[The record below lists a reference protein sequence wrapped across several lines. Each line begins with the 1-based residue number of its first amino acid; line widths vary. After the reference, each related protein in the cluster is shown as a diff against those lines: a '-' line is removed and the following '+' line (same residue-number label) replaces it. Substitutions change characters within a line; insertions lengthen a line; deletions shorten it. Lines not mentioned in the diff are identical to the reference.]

1 MEIVLLLVLWAIA
14 AFSAELRDFGFSFF
28 LVFVSIGVMAWRWRA
43 KLADL
48 RSTLEV
54 QAHDADS
61 LRAELRH
68 VMQELRLLKSAL
80 ASPLTP
86 AAPDASQ
93 TGTEDVNPLA
103 PAPAHP
109 PAAHPVPRPE
119 PVAEQPV
126 MPEPPRVQPA
136 PVPSTPVVATSA
148 PTAPAV
154 PPSAP
159 TRVPAPGFAA
169 QNPVAPS
176 APVAE
181 HVPAT
186 PVAHQDMLGAPVA
199 TRTAVP
205 PPPAFKARAAA
216 SKPSSPQKLKKAL
229 DLEELVG
236 RNLLPKAGI
245 FLLVIGSVSLI
256 ATQWQNIPAFGK
268 DLLLLAAGGLLLGL
282 GIFLEK
288 REKYELFGRV
298 LIGGGWAM
306 LFYTSYALYH
316 VSATRILPSQGIDL
330 LVMLATAGTM
340 VWHTLKY
347 RSQLVTGVAYLLAFS
362 TVTLSEETVFS
373 LTAGAVLALSLV
385 VLVQRMRWYE
395 LEVFGIL
402 ASYLNHFRFLF
413 PIIGMGIEHRMF
425 PEFYASTGLLVFY
438 WAVFRASYVMRPIT
452 SKQEENVSTLA
463 CLLNPFLL
471 LALMKYQS
479 VHPQL
484 AFYALLVLGALE
496 FSLGQ
501 LPITRR
507 RRIAFLILTTLGST
521 MMIAAVPFKFSG
533 MNTAVLWLAGAE
545 ALLISGILVREVAF
559 RRLGMIAGLLTTIHI
574 LAVDVRPWFEQ
585 VLRGAP
591 VPHDLVQGTLPIFCA
606 AVLFVDAHLL
616 ELRWKDLFHDKW
628 DRWLKSSLSYAG
640 GLVGFLALWITLPS
654 LAVAVGWAALMF
666 VLAFA
671 AKRLERLDLT
681 IQTALLG
688 LCAGLR
694 VFVVNLQADTPQLA
708 HTRLWT
714 VATVAAI
721 FYLSARFASLPD
733 IEVELRAA
741 FQWTGTAIV
750 AALLWVELPLHWVA
764 ACWTLFAIVL
774 TLVGRQLRLRS
785 LLYQCYAL
793 SAAAL
798 ITSISVNWPQEQ
810 SIGRISLRLVTVS
823 LVAAGFYLLSVIART
838 WTDSGETD
846 RRGVAQRAAFN
857 TGAALLLGGLIWYEA
872 GEMWSAVLWSAF
884 ATALLVLWRRLN
896 FTEFYWQA
904 HALAL
909 AAFMDVYG
917 FDMFTPAQIHGMS
930 ARLITVTLV
939 GAMFYL
945 DAWLASKDVRT
956 DWPARIRDFYCW
968 TASLLATTLMWH
980 ELRPIDVAL
989 GWAIF
994 AIVLFEVGL
1003 ERRIGSLRWQG
1014 GVALVASFTRIFFVN
1029 LNAVAEPGHLSP
1041 RVYTI
1046 LPLAAIYL
1054 YIYWRTLAREE
1065 AFGLSRWKELA
1076 PMLFSSLGVASIA
1089 FLIRFEAQA
1098 PNVVV
1103 FWAALT
1109 LVLLA
1114 VARWLGQAVFLYQAI
1129 VLAISATVRAMLYN
1143 LVTPSYFSRTDVRA
1157 RTVGE
1162 VIALFFVSL
1171 VFAFRLRNTPPPD
1184 LLGDGTALRRW
1195 LGRISARPEQ
1205 LFFFAAVAL
1214 LTPLIAIEMKHGEIT
1229 VGWGIEAVLVFMLAL
1244 AVGERSFRLCGL
1256 GLLLLCLGKLMFDV
1270 WNMNTGER
1278 TISMTVLGAVLL
1290 LVSFL
1295 YSRYREAIRKYL

>member
-1 MEIVLLLVLWAIA
+1 MEIFLLLVLWAIA
-14 AFSAELRDFGFSFF
+14 AFAAESHNFGFAFF
-28 LVFVSIGVMAWRWRA
+28 LVFISIGVIAWRLRT

-48 RSTLEV
+48 RSKLE
-54 QAHDADS
+54 AHSHDAES
-61 LRAELRH
+61 LRAELKQ
-68 VMQELRLLKSAL
+68 VTQELRLLKSAL
-80 ASPLTP
+80 ATPATQPAPAASQTRTEEAKPAVVAPIPPVFAQSFSAPAPVPEQKPVAAAPRVPPPPPVTEPVVVKPMAPTP
-86 AAPDASQ
+86 AAP
-93 TGTEDVNPLA
+93 P
-103 PAPAHP
+103 
-109 PAAHPVPRPE
+109 
-119 PVAEQPV
+119 
-126 MPEPPRVQPA
+126 
-136 PVPSTPVVATSA
+136 
-148 PTAPAV
+148 
-154 PPSAP
+154 
-159 TRVPAPGFAA
+159 RVPAPVYASGSATTVSNAPIAA
-169 QNPVAPS
+169 EQKPTVPAAPSTPLSAPGAVRTVAPS
-176 APVAE
+176 
-181 HVPAT
+181 
-186 PVAHQDMLGAPVA
+186 L
-199 TRTAVP
+199 
-205 PPPAFKARAAA
+205 PAFKVPAAA
-216 SKPSSPQKLKKAL
+216 PRVPSPQKLKKAL

-268 DLLLLAAGGLLLGL
+268 DLLLLAAAGLLLGL

-288 REKYELFGRV
+288 RERYQLFGRV

-316 VSATRILPSQGIDL
+316 VSATRILPIQWIDL
-330 LVMLATAGTM
+330 VIMLATAGTM

-347 RSQLVTGVAYLLAFS
+347 RSQLVTGIAYLLAFS

-373 LTAGAVLALSLV
+373 LTAGAVLALSMV

-413 PIIGMGIEHRMF
+413 PILGMGNEHRMF
-425 PEFYASTGLLVFY
+425 PEFYASTGLLIFY
-438 WAVFRASYVMRPIT
+438 WAVFRVSYVMRTIT
-452 SKQEENVSTLA
+452 SKHEENVSTLA
-463 CLLNPFLL
+463 SLLNPFLL

-496 FSLGQ
+496 FGLGQ
-501 LPITRR
+501 LPVTRR

-574 LAVDVRPWFEQ
+574 LLVDVRPWFEQ
-585 VLRGAP
+585 MLNGAP
-591 VPHDLVQGTLPIFCA
+591 VPHDFVQGTLLIFCA

-616 ELRWKDLFHDKW
+616 GLRWQELFDEKW

-640 GLVGFLALWITLPS
+640 GLVGFLALWIILPS

-681 IQTALLG
+681 IQTVFLG
-688 LCAGLR
+688 LCAGFR
-694 VFVVNLQADTPQLA
+694 VFIANLQADSPELT

-714 VATVAAI
+714 VAAVAAI
-721 FYLSARFASLPD
+721 FYLSARFVSLPD

-741 FQWTGTAIV
+741 FQWVGTAIV

-764 ACWTLFAIVL
+764 ASWTLFAIVL
-774 TLVGRQLRLRS
+774 TFVGRQLRLRS

-793 SAAAL
+793 SVAAL
-798 ITSISVNWPQEQ
+798 ITTISVNWPLEQ
-810 SIGRISLRLVTVS
+810 SIGQISLRLLTVS
-823 LVAAGFYLLSVIART
+823 LVAAGLYLLSVIART
-838 WTDSGETD
+838 WTDDGQPDGRS
-846 RRGVAQRAAFN
+846 VVQRAALN
-857 TGAALLLGGLIWYEA
+857 TGAALLLGGLTWYEA

-896 FTEFYWQA
+896 FAEFFWQA
-904 HALAL
+904 HALAV
-909 AAFMDVYG
+909 AAFIDSYA
-917 FDMFTPAQIHGMS
+917 FDMFTSAHIHGIS
-930 ARLITVTLV
+930 ARLVTVALV
-939 GAMFYL
+939 GAMFYF
-945 DAWLASKDVRT
+945 DAWLASKHVEAE
-956 DWPARIRDFYCW
+956 WPTQIRDLYCW
-968 TASLLATTLMWH
+968 VASLLVTTLMWH

-1003 ERRIGSLRWQG
+1003 ERKLGGLRWQG

-1029 LNAVAEPGHLSP
+1029 FNAVAEPEHLSP
-1041 RVYTI
+1041 RVYST

-1054 YIYWRTLAREE
+1054 YVYWRTLAREE
-1065 AFGLSRWKELA
+1065 AFGVSRWKQLA
-1076 PMLFSSLGVASIA
+1076 PMLFSSLGIASIA

-1129 VLAISATVRAMLYN
+1129 VLAISTTVRAMLYN
-1143 LVTPSYFSRTDVRA
+1143 LVTPSYFSRMDVRA
-1157 RTVGE
+1157 RTIGE
-1162 VIALFFVSL
+1162 VIALFFISL
-1171 VFAFRLRNTPPPD
+1171 VFAFRLRDTPPPD
-1184 LLGDGTALRRW
+1184 LLGDGTPLRRW
-1195 LGRISARPEQ
+1195 LSRISARPEQ
-1205 LFFFAAVAL
+1205 LFFFAAIAL

-1229 VGWGIEAVLVFMLAL
+1229 VGWGMEAVLVFVLAI
-1244 AVGERSFRLCGL
+1244 AVGERSFRLTGL
-1256 GLLLLCLGKLMFDV
+1256 GLLLLCLGKLLFDV
-1270 WNMNTGER
+1270 WNMNTSDR
-1278 TISMTVLGAVLL
+1278 TISMTLLGAFIL

-1295 YSRYREAIRKYL
+1295 WNRYSEAFRKYL

>member
-1 MEIVLLLVLWAIA
+1 VA
-14 AFSAELRDFGFSFF
+14 A
-28 LVFVSIGVMAWRWRA
+28 
-43 KLADL
+43 
-48 RSTLEV
+48 
-54 QAHDADS
+54 
-61 LRAELRH
+61 
-68 VMQELRLLKSAL
+68 
-80 ASPLTP
+80 
-86 AAPDASQ
+86 
-93 TGTEDVNPLA
+93 
-103 PAPAHP
+103 
-109 PAAHPVPRPE
+109 
-119 PVAEQPV
+119 
-126 MPEPPRVQPA
+126 
-136 PVPSTPVVATSA
+136 
-148 PTAPAV
+148 
-154 PPSAP
+154 
-159 TRVPAPGFAA
+159 
-169 QNPVAPS
+169 
-176 APVAE
+176 
-181 HVPAT
+181 
-186 PVAHQDMLGAPVA
+186 
-199 TRTAVP
+199 RTAAP
-205 PPPAFKARAAA
+205 PPPAFKAPAAA
-216 SKPSSPQKLKKAL
+216 PRPSSPQKQKKAL
-229 DLEELVG
+229 DIEELIG
-236 RNLLPKAGI
+236 RNWLPKVGI
-245 FLLVIGSVSLI
+245 FLVVMGVAGGI

-288 REKYELFGRV
+288 REKYQLFGRV
-298 LIGGGWAM
+298 LIGGGWSM

-330 LVMLATAGTM
+330 VIMLATAGTM

-347 RSQLVTGVAYLLAFS
+347 RSQLVTGIAYLLAFS

-413 PIIGMGIEHRMF
+413 PIIGMGNEHRMF
-425 PEFYASTGLLVFY
+425 PEFYASTGLMIFY
-438 WAVFRASYVMRPIT
+438 WGVFRASYVMRRIT
-452 SKQEENVSTLA
+452 SKHEENVSTLA
-463 CLLNPFLL
+463 SLLNPFLL

-484 AFYALLVLGALE
+484 AFYVLLVLGALE

-521 MMIAAVPFKFSG
+521 LMIAAVPFKFSG

-545 ALLISGILVREVAF
+545 ALLISGILVREAAF

-574 LAVDVRPWFEQ
+574 LLVDVRPWFEQ
-585 VLRGAP
+585 MLNGTT
-591 VPHDLVQGTLPIFCA
+591 VPHDLKQGTLLIFCA

-616 ELRWKDLFHDKW
+616 ELRWRDLFNDKW
-628 DRWLKSSLSYAG
+628 DRRLTSSLSYAG
-640 GLVGFLALWITLPS
+640 GIVGFLALWITLPS

-681 IQTALLG
+681 IQTVFLG
-688 LCAGLR
+688 LCAGSR
-694 VFVVNLQADTPQLA
+694 VFIVNLQADSPELA

-714 VATVAAI
+714 VAAVAAI
-721 FYLSARFASLPD
+721 FYLSARFVSLPD

-741 FQWTGTAIV
+741 FQWIGTAIV

-764 ACWTLFAIVL
+764 AAWTLFAIVL

-798 ITSISVNWPQEQ
+798 ITSISVNWPLEQ
-810 SIGRISLRLVTVS
+810 NIGHISLRLLTVS

-838 WTDSGETD
+838 WTDTGESD
-846 RRGVAQRAAFN
+846 ARGIIQRAAFN

-872 GEMWSAVLWSAF
+872 GEMWSAVLWSAL
-884 ATALLVLWRRLN
+884 ATALLLFWRRLD
-896 FTEFYWQA
+896 FAEFYWQA
-904 HALAL
+904 HALAV
-909 AAFMDVYG
+909 AAFINAYA
-917 FDMFTPAQIHGMS
+917 FDMFTAARIHDIS

-939 GAMFYL
+939 AMMFYF
-945 DAWLASKDVRT
+945 DAWLASKRIQP
-956 DWPARIRDFYCW
+956 DWPIQIRDFYCW
-968 TASLLATTLMWH
+968 TASLLVTTLMWH

-1003 ERRIGSLRWQG
+1003 ERKLSGLRWQG

-1054 YIYWRTLAREE
+1054 YVYWRTLAREE

-1129 VLAISATVRAMLYN
+1129 VLAICTTVRTMLYN
-1143 LVTPSYFSRTDVRA
+1143 LVTPSYFSRADVRA

-1162 VIALFFVSL
+1162 VIALFFISL
-1171 VFAFRLRNTPPPD
+1171 VFAFRLRKTPPPD
-1184 LLGDGTALRRW
+1184 LLGDGTAFARW
-1195 LGRISARPEQ
+1195 LRRISARPEQ

-1214 LTPLIAIEMKHGEIT
+1214 LTPLIAVEMKHGEIT

-1256 GLLLLCLGKLMFDV
+1256 GLLLLCLGKLLFDV